1 MFNYEKKWIILTKNY
16 PVNDGHLVYE
26 YDGILRIYIQD
37 KNKNKIELKGKDM
50 TLAKLIEIR
59 NEALRLCPNKMAR
72 LAYIM

>member
-1 MFNYEKKWIILTKNY
+1 MKKLY
-16 PVNDGHLVYE
+16 Y
-26 YDGILRIYIQD
+26 YD
-37 KNKNKIELKGKDM
+37 KDM